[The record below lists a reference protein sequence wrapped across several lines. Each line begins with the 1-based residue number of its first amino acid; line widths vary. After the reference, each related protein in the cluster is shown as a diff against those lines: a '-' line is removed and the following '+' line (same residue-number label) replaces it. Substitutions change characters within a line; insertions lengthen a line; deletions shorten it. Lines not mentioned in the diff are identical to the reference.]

1 MEFLLGPWNQFLVF
15 PIRDALLWLS
25 GATTSGGLAIILFTI
40 IVRTAMLPLGIAQVR
55 SQKAMLRLQPRLR
68 EIQRK
73 HEGDKQRQAQEQM
86 ALYRESGVNPVA
98 GCLPMVVQMP
108 IWLALYSALVTLAN
122 DPEYT
127 AFHQPFLWIHDLS
140 HWSTPGPDP
149 STWPLVILPVLTAG
163 TQWVVQRM
171 SMLPTADPQQQT
183 MNRTMEFMPIMFLF
197 FSFNVP
203 AGLVLYWVVSNVYSI
218 FQQYFFMGWGTLPVP
233 WNRRDDAGETNATAS
248 RSALRSTDG
257 QASGTSAPRKKATG
271 SSNRRR
277 RK

>member
-1 MEFLLGPWNQFLVF
+1 LEFLLEPWNHFLVF

-25 GATTSGGLAIILFTI
+25 EVTGSGGLAIILFTI
-40 IVRTAMLPLGIAQVR
+40 LVRTAMLPLGYFQVR
-55 SQKAMLRLQPRLR
+55 SQKAMLRMQPLLR
-68 EIQRK
+68 ELQRK
-73 HEGDKQRQAQEQM
+73 YEGDKQRQAQEQM
-86 ALYRESGVNPVA
+86 RLYREAGVNPVA
-98 GCLPMVVQMP
+98 GCLPMLVQMP
-108 IWLALYSALVTLAN
+108 IWLALYSALVTLSN
-122 DPEYT
+122 NVEYS
-127 AFHQPFLWIHDLS
+127 AFHQPFLWISDLS
-140 HWSTPGPDP
+140 HGSMPSTDP
-149 STWPLVILPVLTAG
+149 STWPLLILPVLTAA

-233 WNRRDDAGETNATAS
+233 WNRRDDDANAPANRPELKS
-248 RSALRSTDG
+248 PNGHAN
-257 QASGTSAPRKKATG
+257 GTSTPRKKTPS

>member
-1 MEFLLGPWNQFLVF
+1 LEFLLGPWNSFLVF

-25 GATTSGGLAIILFTI
+25 EVTGSGGLAIILFTI
-40 IVRTAMLPLGIAQVR
+40 IVRTAMLPLGFFQVR
-55 SQKAMLRLQPRLR
+55 SQKAMLSLQPRLR

-73 HEGDKQRQAQEQM
+73 YEGDKQRQAQEQM
-86 ALYRESGVNPVA
+86 ALYREVGVNPVA

-122 DPEYT
+122 NVEYG
-127 AFHQPFLWIHDLS
+127 AFHQPFLWISNLAA
-140 HWSTPGPDP
+140 WSTPSTDP
-149 STWPLVILPVLTAG
+149 VTWPLVILPVLTAG

-203 AGLVLYWVVSNVYSI
+203 SGLTLYWVISNVYSI

-233 WNRRDDAGETNATAS
+233 WNRRDEGDANAPANRVTPKSPNGHANS
-248 RSALRSTDG
+248 RP
-257 QASGTSAPRKKATG
+257 APRSKATS